1 MKNLKTIGFSL
12 FVWCFSAVIFFV
24 VAFAVE
30 NLLYPALI
38 SEFPGFLPD
47 YSFVNEREKYEQL
60 HRILKMISAVIAAI
74 FISYLS
80 VRYDNERFEYM
91 ITKTEGMYTLRD
103 GIALWYPRYVR
114 SDLLVAVI
122 IPLLAVILES
132 RVIPLLTF
140 LPESAKDLL
149 YLPLSLSSAF
159 VALFGEVWSIV
170 ILFLVIYASRLL
182 AGLRA
187 LDRFRVVWLSDI
199 QYLG

>member
-1 MKNLKTIGFSL
+1 M
-12 FVWCFSAVIFFV
+12 WCFSAVIFFV

-91 ITKTEGMYTLRD
+91 ITKTEGMYTLRE

-114 SDLLVAVI
+114 YDLLVSVI

-159 VALFGEVWSIV
+159 LALFGEVWSIV

>member
-12 FVWCFSAVIFFV
+12 FVWCFSAILFSAVCFV
-24 VAFAVE
+24 VINVI
-30 NLLYPALI
+30 YPAMLG
-38 SEFPGFLPD
+38 EFPGLLPD
-47 YSFVNEREKYEQL
+47 YNFVNEREKYEQF
-60 HRILKMISAVIAAI
+60 RKILEAICAIVAAAI
-74 FISYLS
+74 LSYLS

-91 ITKTEGMYTLRD
+91 ITKTEGMYTLRE

-114 SDLLVAVI
+114 SDLLVSVI

-140 LPESAKDLL
+140 LPESAKDVL

-159 VALFGEVWSIV
+159 LALFGEVWSIV
-170 ILFLVIYASRLL
+170 IMFLVIYASRLL
-182 AGLRA
+182 AGFRA